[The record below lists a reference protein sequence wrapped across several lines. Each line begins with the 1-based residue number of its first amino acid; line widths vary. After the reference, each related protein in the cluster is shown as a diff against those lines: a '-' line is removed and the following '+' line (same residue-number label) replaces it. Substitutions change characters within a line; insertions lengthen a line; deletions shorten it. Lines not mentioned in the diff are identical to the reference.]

1 MEHLKTSIFVLVA
14 LLAAGCGSYP
24 APTAK
29 MSSAEAAM
37 RSATEVGAA
46 KVPQAQLHVKLAEEQ
61 LAKAKQLMQSG
72 DNERAES
79 LLVRAQA
86 DAELALSLAKQ
97 ANAQTDAQ
105 RALDEVKTAKDKL
118 K

>member
-1 MEHLKTSIFVLVA
+1 MKTKSIFL
-14 LLAAGCGSYP
+14 LLAVAVAGCGSYP

-37 RSATEVGAA
+37 RSATEVGAG
-46 KVPQAQLHVKLAEEQ
+46 KVPQAQLHVTLAQEQ
-61 LAKAKQLMQSG
+61 IAKAKALMSDG

-97 ANAQTDAQ
+97 AIAQTDAQ
-105 RALDEVKTAKDKL
+105 RVVDEVKAAKEKV